1 LAALVFA
8 ASLAVAAA
16 LLRMARAAPGAS
28 AWHRERH
35 LDGLRGLAAVAVLA
49 SHFAHDMAQAVG
61 AGVGSGALTYVF
73 HNLGTVGVQVFFAL
87 TGFLFT
93 RKAVAASGDIAIR
106 AFFVARLRR
115 IVPMY
120 AFAIALSIAAVCWA
134 TWQEPVA
141 IGQLARQA
149 LALFAYGFTLDG
161 APAIKSVPYVQVI
174 GTIWSL
180 PFEWGFYLFVPV
192 LAALVRSWRL
202 LAAAG
207 LVAGVYFA
215 NLMWTGTDVF
225 SPFFLP
231 GILLGLLPLERWRP
245 SGRARTA
252 LAGVA
257 LLLALACVLPGEQNF
272 TPIRLLLMTLLFAAI
287 VLAAPAALAAR
298 PVAYLGDIS
307 YSVYLL
313 QFPLLF
319 TLHQWLDPA
328 GLPAWLRAVSL
339 LAGAALVVAASAL
352 TWRMVERPF
361 LRPRAF
367 VAT

>member
-1 LAALVFA
+1 
-8 ASLAVAAA
+8 
-16 LLRMARAAPGAS
+16 
-28 AWHRERH
+28 
-35 LDGLRGLAAVAVLA
+35 
-49 SHFAHDMAQAVG
+49 
-61 AGVGSGALTYVF
+61 
-73 HNLGTVGVQVFFAL
+73 
-87 TGFLFT
+87 
-93 RKAVAASGDIAIR
+93 
-106 AFFVARLRR
+106 
-115 IVPMY
+115 
-120 AFAIALSIAAVCWA
+120 
-134 TWQEPVA
+134 
-141 IGQLARQA
+141 
-149 LALFAYGFTLDG
+149 
-161 APAIKSVPYVQVI
+161 
-174 GTIWSL
+174 
-180 PFEWGFYLFVPV
+180 
-192 LAALVRSWRL
+192 
-202 LAAAG
+202 
-207 LVAGVYFA
+207 VYFA